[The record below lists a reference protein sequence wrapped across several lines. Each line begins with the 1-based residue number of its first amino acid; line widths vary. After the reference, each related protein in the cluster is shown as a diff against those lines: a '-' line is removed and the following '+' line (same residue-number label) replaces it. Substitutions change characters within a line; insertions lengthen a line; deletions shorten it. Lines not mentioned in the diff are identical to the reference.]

1 MKLEPIV
8 KDYIWGGTRLPDE
21 YGIGQGRVAEAWTCS
36 FIAGN
41 ESLVGGKPV
50 TKKFTREMWGSACV
64 AHSEFPIL
72 VKLIDADKN
81 LSVQVHPGDDYAMAH
96 GQAYGKTEMW
106 YIVDA
111 KADAFIY
118 LGFKRAVTEQ
128 ECRAAIKEGTFTEL
142 LYKQPV
148 KKGES
153 YFVPAGTVHAIGAG
167 CLIAEVQQSSDCT
180 FRVFDYNRLG
190 SDGKPR
196 QLHIEEALAVMH
208 YGKYAPQSFTGCL
221 AACPAFTVRAVRE
234 DEDENPFSYTS
245 LLIVDGEGTLNGE
258 AVKKGDS
265 FLLAAGEHYF
275 LRGNLRAIKANT
287 MGR

>member
-1 MKLEPIV
+1 MKLQPIV

-21 YGIGQGRVAEAWTCS
+21 YGIGAGRVAEAWVCS

-41 ESLVGGKPV
+41 ESLVSGEPV
-50 TKKFTREMWGSACV
+50 SAKFPREKWGSACV
-64 AHSEFPIL
+64 AFGEFPIL
-72 VKLIDADKN
+72 VKLIDAHSN
-81 LSVQVHPGDDYAMAH
+81 LSVQVHPNDDYATAH

-111 KADAFIY
+111 AKDAFIY
-118 LGFKRAVTEQ
+118 LGFKRAVSEK
-128 ECRAAIKEGTFTEL
+128 ECRAAIAEGTFTEL
-142 LYKQPV
+142 LRKQPV

-190 SDGKPR
+190 ADGKPR
-196 QLHIEEALAVMH
+196 PLHIEEALAVLN
-208 YGKYAPQSFTGCL
+208 YSAYTPQSFTGCL
-221 AACPAFTVRAVRE
+221 AACPAFTVRAVSA
-234 DEDENPFSYTS
+234 DEDANPFSYTS

-258 AVKKGDS
+258 KVKKGDS
-265 FLLAAGEHYF
+265 FLMAAGEHYT
-275 LRGNLRAIKANT
+275 LKGNLRAIKANT

>member
-21 YGIGQGRVAEAWTCS
+21 YGIGAGRVAEAWTCS

-41 ESLVGGKPV
+41 ESLAGGVPV
-50 TKKFTREMWGSACV
+50 TKKFPREQWGSACV
-64 AHSEFPIL
+64 AFREFPIL

-81 LSVQVHPGDDYAMAH
+81 LSVQVHPTDEYAVAH

-111 KADAFIY
+111 KEDAFIY
-118 LGFKRAVTEQ
+118 LGFKRTVTEQ
-128 ECRAAIKEGTFTEL
+128 ECRTAIAAGTFTEL
-142 LYKQPV
+142 LRKQPV

-190 SDGKPR
+190 ADGKPR
-196 QLHIEEALAVMH
+196 PLHIEEALAVLD
-208 YGKYAPQSFTGCL
+208 YRAFEPQVFTGCL
-221 AACPAFTVRAVRE
+221 AACPAFTVRAVCA
-234 DEDENPFSYTS
+234 DEDENPFSYTA

-258 AVKKGDS
+258 KVKKGDS
-265 FLLAAGEHYF
+265 FLFAAGEHYT
-275 LRGNLRAIKANT
+275 LSGDLRAIKAST

>member
-1 MKLEPIV
+1 MKLQPIT

-21 YGIGQGRVAEAWTCS
+21 YGIGDGNVAEAWMCS
-36 FIAGN
+36 FVAGN
-41 ESLVGGKPV
+41 ESLVDGEPI
-50 TKKFTREMWGSACV
+50 TKKFTREKWGSACV
-64 AHSEFPIL
+64 AFSEFPVL
-72 VKLIDADKN
+72 VKLIDANKD
-81 LSVQVHPGDDYAMAH
+81 LSVQVHPTDDYAITH

-111 KADAFIY
+111 TPDAYIY
-118 LGFKRAVTEQ
+118 LGFNRDVTEK
-128 ECRAAIKEGTFTEL
+128 ECRGAIDEGTFTDL
-142 LYKQPV
+142 LRKQPV

-180 FRVFDYNRLG
+180 FRVYDYNRLG
-190 SDGKPR
+190 ADGKPR
-196 QLHIEEALAVMH
+196 QLHVEQALEVMQ
-208 YGKYAPQSFTGCL
+208 YSKYVPQRFTGCL
-221 AACPAFTVRAVRE
+221 AACPSFTVWAVGE

-258 AVKKGDS
+258 KVKKGDS
-265 FLLAAGEHYF
+265 FLFAAGERYE
-275 LRGNLRAIKANT
+275 LKGKVKAIKANT